1 MNPLEKAIL
10 CLKIIHE
17 RKAIDPVLF
26 DVREL
31 TSITDYFIVTS
42 GSSNRQVQTI
52 AKHVV
57 RRMREEGL
65 KVYGMEG
72 EQQGHWVL
80 IDYNDVVIHVFYQP
94 VREFYDLEGLWAEA
108 PRVELEGG
116 RRPGELAGE

>member
-1 MNPLEKAIL
+1 MNPIDKAIL
-10 CLKIIHE
+10 CLKIIQE

-26 DVREL
+26 DVRDH

-42 GSSNRQVQTI
+42 GSSSRQVQTI
-52 AKHVV
+52 AKHIV
-57 RRMREEGL
+57 RRMREEGF

-94 VREFYDLEGLWAEA
+94 VREFYDLEGLWVEA
-108 PRVELEGG
+108 PRVELE
-116 RRPGELAGE
+116 PSSGEGESARE